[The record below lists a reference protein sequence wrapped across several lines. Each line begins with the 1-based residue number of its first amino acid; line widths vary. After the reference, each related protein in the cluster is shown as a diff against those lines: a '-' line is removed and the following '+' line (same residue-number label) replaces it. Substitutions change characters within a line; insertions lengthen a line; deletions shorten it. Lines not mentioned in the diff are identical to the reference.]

1 MHRSLAIA
9 IVLGTLAA
17 SSVARAEPSFS
28 DRFVRGTSPG
38 EIPTGKLVTIGGFYT
53 LSAASLGL
61 GVVSLFSASD
71 KAKQAEDFKLSQPR
85 GFCRDLSSEAC
96 VSYHSLE
103 SDAANTRTLA
113 VGLLGLGGLLAAGG
127 AITAELWSNDASI
140 APTVAFEPGFRGGSL
155 GLVGSF

>member
-1 MHRSLAIA
+1 MHRWLAA
-9 IVLGTLAA
+9 ATVLGTLAM
-17 SSVARAEPSFS
+17 SRGARAEASFS

-38 EIPTGKLVTIGGFYT
+38 DIPAGKLVTIGSLYT

-71 KAKQAEDFKLSQPR
+71 KADQAESFKLSQPR

-103 SDAANTRTLA
+103 SDATNTRTLA
-113 VGLLGLGGLLAAGG
+113 IGLLGLGGLLAAGG
-127 AITAELWSNDASI
+127 AITAELWSNDVTVTPTASLD
-140 APTVAFEPGFRGGSL
+140 PSLRSGTFGF
-155 GLVGSF
+155 VGRF

>member
-1 MHRSLAIA
+1 MHRSLAVA
-9 IVLGTLAA
+9 IVLGGLAA
-17 SSVARAEPSFS
+17 SSVARADPSVS

-38 EIPTGKLVTIGGFYT
+38 ELPTGKLVTIGSLYT

-71 KAKQAEDFKLSQPR
+71 KAKQADAFKLTQPR

-103 SDAANTRTLA
+103 SDATNTRTL
-113 VGLLGLGGLLAAGG
+113 GGRLSTIA
-127 AITAELWSNDASI
+127 TARAHRADDGPSPDGRQLHLPVDDD
-140 APTVAFEPGFRGGSL
+140 
-155 GLVGSF
+155 